1 MAVFGGQKNSERRGI
16 PNGIKMLLLV
26 AILLGFYIKKCYNDY
41 QKESLVFHDIKIEEQ
56 SDRYADISFYVK
68 NESSVDH
75 DVPIYVALFT
85 EDGKEIASRITKRF
99 KFKGGEDVKKVLR
112 LQYQVRLLDTEK
124 LADPV
129 IKVYKSKGLTDI
141 D

>member
-1 MAVFGGQKNSERRGI
+1 MAVFGGQKTSERRVV

-41 QKESLVFHDIKIEEQ
+41 QKESLVFHDVKIEEQ

-68 NESSVDH
+68 NASSYDH
-75 DVPIYVALFT
+75 EVPIYIALVT
-85 EDGKEIASRITKRF
+85 ESGKEVASRITKRF
-99 KFKGGEDVKKVLR
+99 KFKGGSDIRKVMR
-112 LQYQVRLLDTEK
+112 LQFQLRMHETEK
-124 LADPV
+124 LAEPIV
-129 IKVYKSKGLTDI
+129 KVYKSKGLTDI